1 MQIASTS
8 DASSKTDKD
17 SMFSLT
23 LTQKPDER
31 FVEISMSGFRLI
43 LALDYL
49 LYLSNIFTK
58 ALETDTESQT
68 LEAKSETTSMA
79 PIKKQDKLSDEKTKI
94 ELKRKKTS
102 APKKSEV
109 MNVMRFTLNQVD
121 IVLLESIEVTNTTA
135 IIMSCH
141 SSIDMKQKTN
151 FLQLSG
157 QVSDISM
164 ILTNYERYISKQ
176 EIDAY
181 IMKPTDLSI
190 NGNITGI

>member
-1 MQIASTS
+1 
-8 DASSKTDKD
+8 
-17 SMFSLT
+17 MFSLI
-23 LTQKPDER
+23 LTQKSDER

-49 LYLSNIFTK
+49 LYLQNIFTK
-58 ALETDTESQT
+58 ALITNTESQT
-68 LEAKSETTSMA
+68 LEAKSETTPMA
-79 PIKKQDKLSDEKTKI
+79 SIKKQDNFCDEQTKI
-94 ELKRKKTS
+94 ELKEKKKCAPKTS
-102 APKKSEV
+102 QV
-109 MNVMRFTLNQVD
+109 MNVMRFNLTQVD

-135 IIMSCH
+135 IIMSCQ

-157 QVSDISM
+157 QVSEISM

-190 NGNITGI
+190 NGTTTGI

>member
-8 DASSKTDKD
+8 STSSKTEKD
-17 SMFSLT
+17 SMFSLI
-23 LTQKPDER
+23 LTQKSNER

-58 ALETDTESQT
+58 ALENDTEIQA
-68 LEAKSETTSMA
+68 LGAKSETTPMA
-79 PIKKQDKLSDEKTKI
+79 PIKKQDKLSDEQTKI
-94 ELKRKKTS
+94 ELKRKKKS
-102 APKKSEV
+102 APKASEV
-109 MNVMRFTLNQVD
+109 INVMRFKLTQVD

-135 IIMSCH
+135 IIMSCQ
-141 SSIDMKQKTN
+141 SSIDMEQKTN
-151 FLQLSG
+151 FLELSG

-190 NGNITGI
+190 KGTITGI

>member
-1 MQIASTS
+1 
-8 DASSKTDKD
+8 
-17 SMFSLT
+17 MFTLT
-23 LTQKPDER
+23 LTQKSDER

-68 LEAKSETTSMA
+68 LRAKSETTPMA

-94 ELKRKKTS
+94 ELKGKKKS
-102 APKKSEV
+102 APKTSEV
-109 MNVMRFTLNQVD
+109 MNVMRFVLTQVD
-121 IVLLESIEVTNTTA
+121 IVLLESIEVTNTSA
-135 IIMSCH
+135 IIMSCQ

-190 NGNITGI
+190 NGTITGI

>member
-1 MQIASTS
+1 
-8 DASSKTDKD
+8 
-17 SMFSLT
+17 MFSLI
-23 LTQKPDER
+23 LTQKSDER

-58 ALETDTESQT
+58 ALETGAETQT
-68 LEAKSETTSMA
+68 LEAKSEITLMA
-79 PIKKQDKLSDEKTKI
+79 PITKQDKLSDEQTKT
-94 ELKRKKTS
+94 ELKGKKKSALKTS
-102 APKKSEV
+102 EV
-109 MNVMRFTLNQVD
+109 INVIRFNLTQVD
-121 IVLLESIEVTNTTA
+121 IVLLESLEVTNTTA
-135 IIMSCH
+135 IIMSCQ

-157 QVSDISM
+157 LVSDISM

-181 IMKPTDLSI
+181 IMKPTDFSV
-190 NGNITGI
+190 NGTITGI